1 MITGPKRITSIETAN
16 DCISWISGYET
27 EAEVQD
33 AAQQIVEYFG
43 LDAFVFGALS
53 RSVGHEH
60 HRYLVGC
67 APEWCFAY
75 TQNKWYAIDPFIEYA
90 LRNTAPVVASD
101 VQIETQGQRRLL
113 DAAVEY
119 GYRNGIIVP
128 AHSSASSWVGILY
141 LPTQRDEEY
150 VRGAYAKHRSLMRA
164 FALELL
170 EWWDIRLRETGAAD
184 FDLDELDLELLAKV
198 YEDATVEEAAAE
210 IGVPVFRIQG
220 RLKKLYAKLGVNSKR
235 SAAEKAAALGLIKP
249 PA

>member
-1 MITGPKRITSIETAN
+1 MLTGPKRITSVDTAS

-27 EAEVQD
+27 ESEVQD

-53 RSVGHEH
+53 RTPEHEH

-75 TQNKWYAIDPFIEYA
+75 TQNKWHAIDPFIEYA
-90 LRNTAPVVASD
+90 LQSTAPVVTSD
-101 VQIETQGQRRLL
+101 VPIETQGQQRFL
-113 DAAVEY
+113 DAAAEH

-141 LPTQRDEEY
+141 LPSERDEEY
-150 VRGAYAKHRSLMRA
+150 VRAVYAKHRSLMRA

-170 EWWDIRLRETGAAD
+170 EWWDVRLRETGAAD
-184 FDLDELDLELLAKV
+184 LKLDELDLELLAKAL
-198 YEDATVEEAAAE
+198 EDATLEEAAAE

-220 RLKKLYAKLGVNSKR
+220 RLKKLYMKLGVNSKR
-235 SAAEKAAALGLIKP
+235 DAAEKAAALGLIKP
-249 PA
+249 VA